1 MFTGI
6 VDHQGV
12 VLNTVVKD
20 SSLDLTIQSQF
31 TAINLGESIA
41 VAGVCLTVI
50 AADDGIL
57 KFEVSPETIALTSL
71 GNLVHGESVNL
82 ERAVAAQALL
92 GGHLVSGHVDGQL
105 KLAQRKVITDY
116 VQLDF
121 LVERE
126 QWLDLLVD
134 KGSVAINGVS
144 LTVNRVT
151 ETGFTVMCVPH
162 TLQVTTLSDLSV
174 NDKVNIEFDMVAKM
188 LQKNM
193 QRYLQKQDK
202 NITLSEESP

>member
-31 TAINLGESIA
+31 TAINLGESIS

-92 GGHLVSGHVDGQL
+92 GGHLVSGHVDGL
-105 KLAQRKVITDY
+105 VELAQRKVITDY
-116 VQLDF
+116 VQFDF

-151 ETGFTVMCVPH
+151 EAGFSVMCVPH

-174 NDKVNIEFDMVAKM
+174 NDQVNIEFDMLAKM

-193 QRYLQKQDK
+193 QRYLQKHNK
-202 NITLSEESP
+202 NTTLSEESP

>member
-71 GNLVHGESVNL
+71 GNLMHGESVNL

-92 GGHLVSGHVDGQL
+92 GGHLVSGHVDGL
-105 KLAQRKVITDY
+105 VKLAQRKVITDY
-116 VQLDF
+116 VQFDF